1 MTDDLHIRLVRSED
15 CGALIQF
22 LEENDRPEVT
32 RYFNPFPLDRA
43 TAQRICLN
51 GQLDR
56 YIVALLKGRIVGLS
70 MLRGWN
76 EGFEVPSFGILIDR
90 SNTQHGIGRRLME
103 FTLTEA
109 RKKGCRSVRL
119 SVHAS
124 NKRAVSLYS
133 SLGFVELTREP
144 VRVSG
149 EPDVKIVMTKALER
163 DDA

>member
-1 MTDDLHIRLVRSED
+1 MTGDLHMRLVGSED
-15 CGALIQF
+15 CEALGQF

-76 EGFEVPSFGILIDR
+76 EGFDVPSLGILIDR

-109 RKKGCRSVRL
+109 RKKGCQSVRL

-133 SLGFVELTREP
+133 SLGFVEITRES
-144 VRVSG
+144 VHVFG
-149 EPDVKIVMTKALER
+149 EPDVKIVMTKALESH
-163 DDA
+163 DA